1 MRLTLSPGVL
11 EEQFYDV
18 DMFRAGE
25 GVTTNT
31 DDEGLTEAN
40 AGCLRDGLVREGSRT
55 RDDT

>member
-31 DDEGLTEAN
+31 DDERLAEPN
-40 AGCLRDGLVREGSRT
+40 ASRLRDSLVRQGSRA